1 MKTVKIVITFLVIL
15 SVLFFSTGLVIK
27 DSSYDSQI
35 TILKPVDD
43 TFAMFTNVS
52 TITSWNPEYSSV
64 EIVDQKPGI
73 TGSSYNII
81 IQHND
86 QTTIVKEKVLA
97 YVKNEK
103 LTLFFDRDGVIER
116 DEYSFTAEGNSTI
129 IYLSA
134 SYQAKSYIL
143 GCVLPFFK
151 SKFKNID
158 EVSLNNFKAFAEK

>member
-15 SVLFFSTGLVIK
+15 SVLFFSTGLIIK

-73 TGSSYNII
+73 TGSSY
-81 IQHND
+81 
-86 QTTIVKEKVLA
+86 
-97 YVKNEK
+97 
-103 LTLFFDRDGVIER
+103 
-116 DEYSFTAEGNSTI
+116 
-129 IYLSA
+129 
-134 SYQAKSYIL
+134 
-143 GCVLPFFK
+143 C
-151 SKFKNID
+151 
-158 EVSLNNFKAFAEK
+158 

>member
-15 SVLFFSTGLVIK
+15 SVLFFSTGLIIK

-52 TITSWNPEYSSV
+52 TITNWNPEYSSV

-81 IQHND
+81 IQHNY

-103 LTLFFDRDGVIER
+103 LTLFFDRD
-116 DEYSFTAEGNSTI
+116 
-129 IYLSA
+129 
-134 SYQAKSYIL
+134 
-143 GCVLPFFK
+143 
-151 SKFKNID
+151 
-158 EVSLNNFKAFAEK
+158 